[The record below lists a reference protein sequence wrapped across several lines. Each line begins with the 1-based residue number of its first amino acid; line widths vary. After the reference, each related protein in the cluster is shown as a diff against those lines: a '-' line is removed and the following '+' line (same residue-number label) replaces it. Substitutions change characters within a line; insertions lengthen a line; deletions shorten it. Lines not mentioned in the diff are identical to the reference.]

1 MLINPRASAFETG
14 LFSLFLQLHLALISV
29 MILNTMLQPLF
40 LVNSCQKLKEEI
52 ASDCFCQNVIVYYSM
67 NVSIELSA
75 TAAYFGVFGL

>member
-40 LVNSCQKLKEEI
+40 LVNSCQK
-52 ASDCFCQNVIVYYSM
+52 
-67 NVSIELSA
+67 
-75 TAAYFGVFGL
+75 